1 MTAIRR
7 FWREQAAQL
16 IDQVLTDCKAK
27 GLGQRETERA
37 ISAAFPLG
45 KHRKGLPYQLW
56 QAEKRRALKG

>member
-1 MTAIRR
+1 MSIRR

-16 IDQVLTDCKAK
+16 IDQVLTDCRAK

-37 ISAAFPLG
+37 ISAAYPLG
-45 KHRKGLPYQLW
+45 KQRRGLPYQLW

>member
-7 FWREQAAQL
+7 FWREQAALL
-16 IDQVLTDCKAK
+16 IDQVLTDCRQRGAS
-27 GLGQRETERA
+27 QRETERA
-37 ISAAFPLG
+37 ISAAYPLG